1 MNQVSGK
8 AIITMLTAISAA
20 NSLAEE
26 AAVTL
31 VQTAPKSLQPLS
43 YGNALNVIGSLML
56 VLALL
61 FAAAWVMRRGQGF
74 IKPKTGHIQIVSH
87 IALGVKEKVL
97 LLKVGE
103 ENILVACSS
112 GNMRSLHTWRGAL
125 PDLIDGDHKGADNF
139 LSVLQQQLRPKQTGQ
154 SGVQD
159 EKGPTQ

>member
-1 MNQVSGK
+1 MNRFTGN
-8 AIITMLTAISAA
+8 ALIATLTAIAAA

-26 AAVTL
+26 SAVAL

-74 IKPKTGHIQIVSH
+74 IKPKAGHIQIVSH
-87 IALGVKEKVL
+87 VALGVKEKVL

-112 GNMRSLHTWRGAL
+112 GNMRSLHTWQGEL
-125 PDLIDGDHKGADNF
+125 PNLIDSEHKGADNF
-139 LSVLQQQLRPKQTGQ
+139 LSVLQQQLRPNQAGQ
-154 SGVQD
+154 SAGKD
-159 EKGPTQ
+159 EKGPTL